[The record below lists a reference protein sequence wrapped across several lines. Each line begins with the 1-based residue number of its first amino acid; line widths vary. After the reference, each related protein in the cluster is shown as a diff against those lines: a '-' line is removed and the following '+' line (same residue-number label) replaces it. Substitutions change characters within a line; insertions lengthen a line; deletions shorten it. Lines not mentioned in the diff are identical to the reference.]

1 MKRKKVRMVEL
12 KTTIAQ
18 GLHVT
23 DDSAGYDAACKRVLS
38 EKAILARIM
47 KSCLEEYKDCDVNDI
62 AEKYIEGQPEVSA
75 VPVLPDEGGTV
86 ISGMDT
92 EDKSVREGTVTY
104 DIRFRAIVPD
114 SEEQIALIINVE
126 AQNDFYPG
134 YPLIKRGI
142 YYCCRMI
149 SSQYGREFT
158 GSHYEKIKKVYSI
171 WICMK
176 PPQYRE
182 NTITRY
188 RLVEEYLVGE
198 GKEPIRN
205 YDLLS
210 IIMLCLGGPD
220 GSNYDGVLRMLDV
233 LLSNETSEAEKRK
246 ILQDDYDIQMTQT
259 MEREVSV
266 MCNLSKGVEEKG
278 VAKGILS
285 SIKNLMETMGLTI
298 EQAMA
303 ALKVP
308 EGERQKYMDLLERQ
322 RTTITLKIKAV
333 RNLKSARL
341 FITFSL
347 NYSWCKMI
355 IVERKM
361 SVSDTMIPAKHL
373 HERLLTESRAI
384 HITIVTVLICM
395 RHLATVASIPHKATL
410 IASEIK

>member
-1 MKRKKVRMVEL
+1 MDEE
-12 KTTIAQ
+12 TTIAQ

-47 KSCLEEYKDCDVNDI
+47 KACLEEYKDCDVNEI
-62 AEKYIEGQPEVSA
+62 AEKYIEGQPQVSA
-75 VPVLPDEGGTV
+75 VPVLPDEDSTI

-92 EDKSVREGTVTY
+92 EDKSVHEGTVTY
-104 DIRFRAIVPD
+104 DIRFRAIVPG
-114 SEEQIALIINVE
+114 SEERIALIINVE

-134 YPLIKRGI
+134 YPIIKRGI

-158 GSHYEKIKKVYSI
+158 GPHYEKIKKVYSI

-176 PPQYRE
+176 PPKSRA

-188 RLVEEYLVGE
+188 RLVEEHLIGE
-198 GKEPIRN
+198 ATEPVRN

-220 GSNYDGVLRMLDV
+220 GENYDGVLRMLDV

-266 MCNLSKGVEEKG
+266 MCNLSKGVLEKG
-278 VAKGILS
+278 RAEGVAENTLT
-285 SIKNLMETMGLTI
+285 SIKNLMETLGLSL
-298 EQAMA
+298 EAAMA
-303 ALKVP
+303 ALKIP
-308 EGERQKYMDLLERQ
+308 EADRPKY
-322 RTTITLKIKAV
+322 
-333 RNLKSARL
+333 
-341 FITFSL
+341 
-347 NYSWCKMI
+347 
-355 IVERKM
+355 
-361 SVSDTMIPAKHL
+361 AKQL
-373 HERLLTESRAI
+373 DAQ
-384 HITIVTVLICM
+384 
-395 RHLATVASIPHKATL
+395 
-410 IASEIK
+410 